1 MRKKTRCRIYRGNQS
16 YPITVRWRRCLL
28 SHDFFLFILKT
39 LSVTSPAGVAVG
51 QLYFRKMFDLYTF
64 NVILHNICF
73 VLFLYSGSVNK
84 LDPPKFGIESHQTIF
99 GNWAQCV
106 WSVVMKRVIYCAITF
121 SNLQRSCYSLTYAEK
136 RNHTKRLQ
144 RMSRLW
150 PFMNDSSL

>member
-64 NVILHNICF
+64 
-73 VLFLYSGSVNK
+73 LYSGSVNK

-121 SNLQRSCYSLTYAEK
+121 SNLQSCYSLTNAEK